1 MLTPEEEK
9 QLQELLDKG
18 ETTEEEVREAR
29 RLVAQAQRVGWTL
42 SVTDALARASA
53 ALGPPQPIS
62 EQASAED
69 ENGGAIGP
77 PKRVFDQVPAEDENG
92 GATAG
97 PVEDPPGRSG
107 SAPGQSGNAASA
119 HLRQG
124 DGGSAPPVIDPA
136 DLKLLEKLGRGS
148 QAVVYKCVHGP
159 TERVFAVKILTA
171 DAARNRESRNSF
183 LREGR
188 HAAQLVH
195 PNIVRIYQVGPFKE
209 TFFIAMEYVDG
220 GSVADLIAARG
231 HLDAKEAVRIIRA
244 TAEGLAYAHRQGYI
258 HRDIK
263 PKNILMTRDGTPKLA
278 DMGLARRS
286 SDLDAAFSE
295 IGRAYG
301 TPYYISPE
309 QVRGDPDID
318 HRTDIY
324 SLGVTFYEMLAGRPP
339 FLAPSPKLV
348 IQIMQMHLKDP
359 VPDPRRFV
367 REIPESLCRI
377 LGKSLAKRADKRFA
391 SAEAFIAA
399 LDKTGV

>member
-18 ETTEEEVREAR
+18 QTTEEEVREAR

-53 ALGPPQPIS
+53 ALGQAQPIS
-62 EQASAED
+62 DPASAED
-69 ENGGAIGP
+69 KNGGAIGP
-77 PKRVFDQVPAEDENG
+77 PQRVFDQVPTEDENG

-97 PVEDPPGRSG
+97 PVG
-107 SAPGQSGNAASA
+107 SAPGQSGDAASA
-119 HLRQG
+119 P
-124 DGGSAPPVIDPA
+124 AIDPA

-195 PNIVRIYQVGPFKE
+195 PHIVRIYQVGPFKE

-263 PKNILMTRDGTPKLA
+263 PKNILMTQDGTPKLA
-278 DMGLARRS
+278 DMGLARRD

-399 LDKTGV
+399 LDKAAL